1 MIKKLDLLK
10 NMKLIRYIEE
20 GIADRYSSEK
30 MRCPTHLS
38 IGQEAAAVGV
48 CSALT
53 KSDLA
58 VSSHRAHAHYLAKG
72 GSPKAMLAEIYG
84 KEAGCCGGKGGSM
97 HLIDLKAGFVGS
109 TAIVGNSIPV
119 GVGLGLSLKLK
130 NSNNISVTFFG
141 DGSTEEG
148 SFYESV
154 NFAVVKELPVLFIC
168 ENNFYSVYSPLSV
181 RQPNDRKIYKMTEG
195 LGIESAIVDGNDVEA
210 SYNATR
216 NAVNYIKKK
225 NKPYFL
231 ELTTYRWREHC
242 GPSFDNNIGYRTE
255 AEFNEWKKKDPI
267 SSFEKKLIQNGEI
280 STEKISLINKQIL
293 AKVNKSFDFA
303 LNAPFP
309 KEENAYKDLFAK

>member
-1 MIKKLDLLK
+1 
-10 NMKLIRYIEE
+10 
-20 GIADRYSSEK
+20 
-30 MRCPTHLS
+30 
-38 IGQEAAAVGV
+38 
-48 CSALT
+48 
-53 KSDLA
+53 
-58 VSSHRAHAHYLAKG
+58 
-72 GSPKAMLAEIYG
+72 
-84 KEAGCCGGKGGSM
+84 
-97 HLIDLKAGFVGS
+97 
-109 TAIVGNSIPV
+109 
-119 GVGLGLSLKLK
+119 
-130 NSNNISVTFFG
+130 
-141 DGSTEEG
+141 
-148 SFYESV
+148 
-154 NFAVVKELPVLFIC
+154 
-168 ENNFYSVYSPLSV
+168 
-181 RQPNDRKIYKMTEG
+181 MTEG

-309 KEENAYKDLFAK
+309 NEENAYKDLFAK